1 MNSRPSVLQ
10 TNSYE
15 DDIDKF
21 DEEET
26 ERSTERAIDK
36 EPKEIFSEETEKPK
50 NDLDSDSED
59 MQLPDN
65 ITYSIS
71 HLDPLCIKF
80 NELLEKGVIET
91 SGILYKR
98 INDAAEISFNRF
110 HKYNDDV
117 IEFFNAT
124 AYLGGRSTVNFIRD
138 SMCCGK

>member
-1 MNSRPSVLQ
+1 MNFRPSVLQ

-15 DDIDKF
+15 DDIGKF

-26 ERSTERAIDK
+26 ERSAERAIDK
-36 EPKEIFSEETEKPK
+36 ETKEIFSEETEKPI

-65 ITYSIS
+65 VTYSIG
-71 HLDPLCIKF
+71 HVHPLCIKF

-91 SGILYKR
+91 SGILYKH
-98 INDAAEISFNRF
+98 INDATEISFNRF
-110 HKYNDDV
+110 HKYKDDV
-117 IEFFNAT
+117 LEFFNAT
-124 AYLGGRSTVNFIRD
+124 AYLGGRSTANFIRD